1 MRVSDGGLDLD
12 GVFVYLVHGI
22 KSRGPGDRCVCV
34 STAKTMLFL
43 WDNNTTSVIL
53 SKAFLL

>member
-34 STAKTMLFL
+34 YVSTAKQCCS
-43 WDNNTTSVIL
+43 DNNTTYICDS
-53 SKAFLL
+53 